1 VSDLKRIPISRAYW
15 ELKAEQMMNRV
26 FDPDQTIDLQVDQE
40 VAPSPHRPPAGGS
53 TPWTGRGQLSL
64 TPKAK
69 ATANDPPQEAVPPAR
84 LEAVPPPPH
93 PSPSGH
99 PPTPLPWLV
108 ALAGM
113 GLVSTIAALLFVQQW
128 THLQRSLSQE
138 RNLLMVERLRSLG
151 PANPEPM
158 PTQVQVLTTPAAPS
172 LEAIPRGQPLVAP
185 GAQVAESIAP
195 PAPPEEPWMEQLA
208 ELPPAAPA
216 TAPLLKVPLSPKLAR
231 AIPATSSAIPGPIP
245 QLVGLVAAPGKPGSA
260 IFQIGATST
269 SVNVGETIGGTGW
282 RLRSTDAES
291 ALVERDGVARR
302 LAIVGG
308 G

>member
-1 VSDLKRIPISRAYW
+1 VSDLKRLPISRAYW

-26 FDPDQTIDLQVDQE
+26 FDPDQTIDLQVDPE

-53 TPWTGRGQLSL
+53 TPWTGRGQRSL
-64 TPKAK
+64 AAQ
-69 ATANDPPQEAVPPAR
+69 ATANDPPQEAVPLP
-84 LEAVPPPPH
+84 LPPN
-93 PSPSGH
+93 PSGH
-99 PPTPLPWLV
+99 PPTPWLWL

-128 THLQRSLSQE
+128 TQLQRSLSQE

-151 PANPEPM
+151 PANPEPL
-158 PTQVQVLTTPAAPS
+158 PTQVQLLSTPAPPS

-185 GAQVAESIAP
+185 GAQVAESVAP
-195 PAPPEEPWMEQLA
+195 PPPPEEPWMQQLS
-208 ELPPAAPA
+208 ELPLAAPA

-231 AIPATSSAIPGPIP
+231 AIPATSSASPGPIP

-291 ALVERDGVARR
+291 ALVEREGVARR

>member
-1 VSDLKRIPISRAYW
+1 MSDLKRIPISRAYW

-26 FDPDQTIDLQVDQE
+26 FDPDQTIDLQVDPE
-40 VAPSPHRPPAGGS
+40 VAPSSHRPPAGGS
-53 TPWTGRGQLSL
+53 TPWTGRSQLSL
-64 TPKAK
+64 AAQ
-69 ATANDPPQEAVPPAR
+69 ATANDPPQEAVQSPPQ
-84 LEAVPPPPH
+84 

-99 PPTPLPWLV
+99 PATPWPWLV
-108 ALAGM
+108 AFAGM
-113 GLVSTIAALLFVQQW
+113 GMVSTIAALLFVQQW
-128 THLQRSLSQE
+128 TQLQRSLSQE

-185 GAQVAESIAP
+185 GAQVAESVAP
-195 PAPPEEPWMEQLA
+195 PPPPEEPWMEQLA
-208 ELPPAAPA
+208 ELPSATPA
-216 TAPLLKVPLSPKLAR
+216 TAPPLLKVPLSPKLAR

-291 ALVERDGVARR
+291 ALVEREGVARR

>member
-1 VSDLKRIPISRAYW
+1 VSDLKRLPISRAYW

-26 FDPDQTIDLQVDQE
+26 FDPDQTIDLQVDPE

-53 TPWTGRGQLSL
+53 TPWTGRGQRSL
-64 TPKAK
+64 AAQ
-69 ATANDPPQEAVPPAR
+69 ATANDPPQEAVPP
-84 LEAVPPPPH
+84 PPH
-93 PSPSGH
+93 PRPSGH
-99 PPTPLPWLV
+99 PPTPWLWL
-108 ALAGM
+108 ALGGM

-128 THLQRSLSQE
+128 TQLQRSLSQE

-158 PTQVQVLTTPAAPS
+158 PTQVQLLTTPAAPS
-172 LEAIPRGQPLVAP
+172 LEAIPRGQQLVAP
-185 GAQVAESIAP
+185 GAQVAESVAP
-195 PAPPEEPWMEQLA
+195 PPPPEEPWMQQLS
-208 ELPPAAPA
+208 ELPLAAPA

-231 AIPATSSAIPGPIP
+231 AIPATSSASPGPIP

-291 ALVERDGVARR
+291 ALVEREGVARR

>member
-1 VSDLKRIPISRAYW
+1 MSDLKRLPISRAYW

-26 FDPDQTIDLQVDQE
+26 FDPVQTIDLQVDPE

-53 TPWTGRGQLSL
+53 TPWTGRGQRSL
-64 TPKAK
+64 AAQ
-69 ATANDPPQEAVPPAR
+69 ATANDPPQEAVPPP
-84 LEAVPPPPH
+84 LH
-93 PSPSGH
+93 PSSSVH
-99 PPTPLPWLV
+99 PPTPWLWL

-128 THLQRSLSQE
+128 TQLQRSLSQE

-158 PTQVQVLTTPAAPS
+158 PTQVQLLTTPAAPS

-185 GAQVAESIAP
+185 GAQVAESVAP
-195 PAPPEEPWMEQLA
+195 PPPPEEPWMQQLS
-208 ELPPAAPA
+208 ELPLAAPA

-231 AIPATSSAIPGPIP
+231 AIPATSSASPGPIP

-291 ALVERDGVARR
+291 ALVEREGVARR

>member
-1 VSDLKRIPISRAYW
+1 MSDLKRLPISRAYW

-26 FDPDQTIDLQVDQE
+26 FDPDQTIDLQVDPE

-53 TPWTGRGQLSL
+53 TPWTGRGQRSL
-64 TPKAK
+64 AAQ
-69 ATANDPPQEAVPPAR
+69 ATANDPPQEAVPLP
-84 LEAVPPPPH
+84 LPPN
-93 PSPSGH
+93 PSGH
-99 PPTPLPWLV
+99 PPTPWLWL

-128 THLQRSLSQE
+128 TQLQRSLSQE

-151 PANPEPM
+151 PANPEPL
-158 PTQVQVLTTPAAPS
+158 PTQVQLLSTPAPPS

-185 GAQVAESIAP
+185 GAQVAESVAP
-195 PAPPEEPWMEQLA
+195 PPPPEEPWMQQLS
-208 ELPPAAPA
+208 ELPLAAPA

-231 AIPATSSAIPGPIP
+231 AIPATSSASPGPIP

-291 ALVERDGVARR
+291 ALVEREGVARR

>member
-1 VSDLKRIPISRAYW
+1 MSDLKRLPISRAYW

-26 FDPDQTIDLQVDQE
+26 FDPDQTIDLQVDPE

-53 TPWTGRGQLSL
+53 TPWTGRGQRSL
-64 TPKAK
+64 AAQ
-69 ATANDPPQEAVPPAR
+69 ATANDPPQEAA
-84 LEAVPPPPH
+84 PPPLH

-99 PPTPLPWLV
+99 PPTPWLWL

-128 THLQRSLSQE
+128 TQLQRSLSQE

-158 PTQVQVLTTPAAPS
+158 PTQVQLLTTPAAPS

-185 GAQVAESIAP
+185 GAQVAESVAP
-195 PAPPEEPWMEQLA
+195 PPPPEEPWMQQLS

-216 TAPLLKVPLSPKLAR
+216 PAPLLKVPLSPKLAR

-245 QLVGLVAAPGKPGSA
+245 HLVGLVAAPGKPGSA

-291 ALVERDGVARR
+291 ALVEREGVARR

>member
-1 VSDLKRIPISRAYW
+1 VSELKRIPISRAYW

-26 FDPDQTIDLQVDQE
+26 FDPDQTIDLQVDPE

-64 TPKAK
+64 AAQ
-69 ATANDPPQEAVPPAR
+69 ATAKDPPKEAVPPA
-84 LEAVPPPPH
+84 PQ

-99 PPTPLPWLV
+99 PATPWPWLV

-128 THLQRSLSQE
+128 TQLQRSLSQE

-151 PANPEPM
+151 PANPEPT

-172 LEAIPRGQPLVAP
+172 LEAIPRSQPLVAP
-185 GAQVAESIAP
+185 GAQIAESVAP
-195 PAPPEEPWMEQLA
+195 PPPPEEPWMQQLS
-208 ELPPAAPA
+208 ELPSAAPA

-231 AIPATSSAIPGPIP
+231 AIPATSSASPGPIP

-291 ALVERDGVARR
+291 ALVEREGVARR

>member
-1 VSDLKRIPISRAYW
+1 MSDLKRLPISRAYW

-26 FDPDQTIDLQVDQE
+26 FDPDQTIDLQLDPE
-40 VAPSPHRPPAGGS
+40 VAPSPHRPAAGGS
-53 TPWTGRGQLSL
+53 TPWTGRGQRSL
-64 TPKAK
+64 ADQ
-69 ATANDPPQEAVPPAR
+69 ATANDPPQEAVRPP
-84 LEAVPPPPH
+84 LH

-99 PPTPLPWLV
+99 SPTPWLWL

-128 THLQRSLSQE
+128 TQLQRSLSQE

-172 LEAIPRGQPLVAP
+172 LEAIPRGQPLVTP
-185 GAQVAESIAP
+185 GAQIAESVAP
-195 PAPPEEPWMEQLA
+195 PPPPEEPWMQQLS
-208 ELPPAAPA
+208 ELPSAASA

-231 AIPATSSAIPGPIP
+231 AIPATSSASPGPIP

-291 ALVERDGVARR
+291 ALVEREGVARR

>member
-1 VSDLKRIPISRAYW
+1 
-15 ELKAEQMMNRV
+15 
-26 FDPDQTIDLQVDQE
+26 
-40 VAPSPHRPPAGGS
+40 
-53 TPWTGRGQLSL
+53 
-64 TPKAK
+64 
-69 ATANDPPQEAVPPAR
+69 
-84 LEAVPPPPH
+84 
-93 PSPSGH
+93 
-99 PPTPLPWLV
+99 
-108 ALAGM
+108 M

-128 THLQRSLSQE
+128 TQLQRSLSQE

-151 PANPEPM
+151 PANPEPL
-158 PTQVQVLTTPAAPS
+158 PTQVQLLSTPAPPS

-185 GAQVAESIAP
+185 GAQVAESVAP
-195 PAPPEEPWMEQLA
+195 PPPPEEPWMQQLS
-208 ELPPAAPA
+208 ELPLAAPA

-231 AIPATSSAIPGPIP
+231 AIPATSSASPGPIP

-291 ALVERDGVARR
+291 ALVDREGVARR

>member
-1 VSDLKRIPISRAYW
+1 MSNFKRLPISRAYW

-26 FDPDQTIDLQVDQE
+26 FDPDQTIDLQVDPD
-40 VAPSPHRPPAGGS
+40 VATSSHRPPAGGP
-53 TPWTGRGQLSL
+53 TPWTGRGQRSL
-64 TPKAK
+64 AASAK
-69 ATANDPPQEAVPPAR
+69 LNDPTKEATGTT
-84 LEAVPPPPH
+84 
-93 PSPSGH
+93 GH
-99 PPTPLPWLV
+99 PGRVGHSPTPWLWV

-158 PTQVQVLTTPAAPS
+158 PSQVQVLTTPAAPS
-172 LEAIPRGQPLVAP
+172 LEAIPRSQQPVAP
-185 GAQVAESIAP
+185 GAQVVDNVAP
-195 PAPPEEPWMEQLA
+195 PPPPEEPWMQQLS
-208 ELPPAAPA
+208 ELPLAAPA
-216 TAPLLKVPLSPKLAR
+216 AAPLLKVPLSPKLAR
-231 AIPATSSAIPGPIP
+231 LTPATSPAVTGPMP

-291 ALVERDGVARR
+291 ALVEREGLARR

-308 G
+308 GG

>member
-1 VSDLKRIPISRAYW
+1 MSDLKRLPISRAYW

-26 FDPDQTIDLQVDQE
+26 FDPDQTIDLQVDPE

-53 TPWTGRGQLSL
+53 TPWTGRGQRSL
-64 TPKAK
+64 AAQ
-69 ATANDPPQEAVPPAR
+69 ATANDPPQEAVPP
-84 LEAVPPPPH
+84 PPH
-93 PSPSGH
+93 PRPSGH
-99 PPTPLPWLV
+99 PPTPWLWL

-128 THLQRSLSQE
+128 TQLQRSLSQE

-158 PTQVQVLTTPAAPS
+158 PSQVQLLTTPAAPS
-172 LEAIPRGQPLVAP
+172 LEAIPRGQQLVAP
-185 GAQVAESIAP
+185 GAQVAESVSP
-195 PAPPEEPWMEQLA
+195 PPPPEEPWMQQLS
-208 ELPPAAPA
+208 ELPLAAPA

-231 AIPATSSAIPGPIP
+231 AIPATSSASPGPIP

-291 ALVERDGVARR
+291 ALVEREGVARR

>member
-1 VSDLKRIPISRAYW
+1 MSDLKRIPISRAYW

-26 FDPDQTIDLQVDQE
+26 FDPDQTIDLQVDPE

-53 TPWTGRGQLSL
+53 TPWTGRSQLSL
-64 TPKAK
+64 A
-69 ATANDPPQEAVPPAR
+69 AQARANDPPQEAVPP
-84 LEAVPPPPH
+84 PPQ
-93 PSPSGH
+93 PSSSGH
-99 PPTPLPWLV
+99 PATPWPWLV

-185 GAQVAESIAP
+185 GAQVAESVAP
-195 PAPPEEPWMEQLA
+195 PPPPEEPWMQQLS
-208 ELPPAAPA
+208 ELPSAAPA
-216 TAPLLKVPLSPKLAR
+216 TAPPLLKVPLSPKLAR
-231 AIPATSSAIPGPIP
+231 AIPAPSSAIPGPVP

-291 ALVERDGVARR
+291 ALVEREGVARR

>member
-1 VSDLKRIPISRAYW
+1 VSDLKRLPLSRAYW

-26 FDPDQTIDLQVDQE
+26 FDPDLTIDLQVDPE
-40 VAPSPHRPPAGGS
+40 VGTSPHRPPAGGPA
-53 TPWTGRGQLSL
+53 PWTGRGQRSL
-64 TPKAK
+64 AAQ
-69 ATANDPPQEAVPPAR
+69 ATANDPPQELAHTSR
-84 LEAVPPPPH
+84 H
-93 PSPSGH
+93 PGPSGH
-99 PPTPLPWLV
+99 PPTPWLWM

-158 PTQVQVLTTPAAPS
+158 PSQVQVLTTPAAPS
-172 LEAIPRGQPLVAP
+172 LEAIPRSQPLVAP
-185 GAQVAESIAP
+185 GAQIVESVAP
-195 PAPPEEPWMEQLA
+195 PPPPEEPWMQQLS
-208 ELPPAAPA
+208 ELPLAAPA
-216 TAPLLKVPLSPKLAR
+216 AAPLLKVPLSPKLAR
-231 AIPATSSAIPGPIP
+231 AIPATSPAVTGPMP

-291 ALVERDGVARR
+291 ALVEREGVARR

>member
-1 VSDLKRIPISRAYW
+1 MSDLKRLPLSRAYW

-26 FDPDQTIDLQVDQE
+26 FDPVQTIDLHVDPE
-40 VAPSPHRPPAGGS
+40 VATRPQRHPAGGP
-53 TPWTGRGQLSL
+53 TPGTGRRQRSL
-64 TPKAK
+64 AAQPT
-69 ATANDPPQEAVPPAR
+69 ATANDPPQEAALNTR
-84 LEAVPPPPH
+84 HH
-93 PSPSGH
+93 PGPSGH
-99 PPTPLPWLV
+99 PPTPWLLL

-151 PANPEPM
+151 PANPEPT
-158 PTQVQVLTTPAAPS
+158 PGQVQMLTTPPAPS
-172 LEAIPRGQPLVAP
+172 LEAVPRSQPLVAP
-185 GAQVAESIAP
+185 GAQVVESVAP
-195 PAPPEEPWMEQLA
+195 PPPPEEPWMQQLSQ
-208 ELPPAAPA
+208 LPPAAPA
-216 TAPLLKVPLSPKLAR
+216 AAPLLKVPLSPKLAR
-231 AIPATSSAIPGPIP
+231 VIPATSPAVPGPIP

-282 RLRSTDAES
+282 RLRSTDVES

>member
-1 VSDLKRIPISRAYW
+1 
-15 ELKAEQMMNRV
+15 
-26 FDPDQTIDLQVDQE
+26 
-40 VAPSPHRPPAGGS
+40 
-53 TPWTGRGQLSL
+53 
-64 TPKAK
+64 
-69 ATANDPPQEAVPPAR
+69 
-84 LEAVPPPPH
+84 
-93 PSPSGH
+93 
-99 PPTPLPWLV
+99 
-108 ALAGM
+108 M

-151 PANPEPM
+151 PANPEPT
-158 PTQVQVLTTPAAPS
+158 PSQVQLLTTPAAPS
-172 LEAIPRGQPLVAP
+172 LEAVPRSQPLVTP
-185 GAQVAESIAP
+185 GAQVFESVAP
-195 PAPPEEPWMEQLA
+195 PPPPEEPWMQQLS
-208 ELPPAAPA
+208 ELPQTAPA

-231 AIPATSSAIPGPIP
+231 AIPATSPAVTGPMP

-291 ALVERDGVARR
+291 ALVEREGVARR

>member
-1 VSDLKRIPISRAYW
+1 VSDLKRLPISRAYW

-26 FDPDQTIDLQVDQE
+26 FDPDQTIDLQVDPE
-40 VAPSPHRPPAGGS
+40 VPPSPHRPPAGGS
-53 TPWTGRGQLSL
+53 TPWTGRGQRSL
-64 TPKAK
+64 AAQ
-69 ATANDPPQEAVPPAR
+69 ATANDPPQEAVPPP
-84 LEAVPPPPH
+84 LH
-93 PSPSGH
+93 PRPSGH
-99 PPTPLPWLV
+99 PPTPWLWL

-113 GLVSTIAALLFVQQW
+113 GMVSTIAALLFVQQW
-128 THLQRSLSQE
+128 TQLQRSLSQE

-158 PTQVQVLTTPAAPS
+158 PTQVQLLTTPAAPS
-172 LEAIPRGQPLVAP
+172 LEAIPRGQQLVAP
-185 GAQVAESIAP
+185 GAQVAESVAP
-195 PAPPEEPWMEQLA
+195 PPPPEEPWMQQLS
-208 ELPPAAPA
+208 ELPLAAPA

-231 AIPATSSAIPGPIP
+231 AIPATSSASPGPIP

-291 ALVERDGVARR
+291 ALVEREGVARR

>member
-1 VSDLKRIPISRAYW
+1 VSDLKRLPISRAYW

-26 FDPDQTIDLQVDQE
+26 FDPDQTIDLHVDPE

-53 TPWTGRGQLSL
+53 TPWTGRGQRSL
-64 TPKAK
+64 AAQ
-69 ATANDPPQEAVPPAR
+69 ATADDPPQEAVPPP
-84 LEAVPPPPH
+84 LH
-93 PSPSGH
+93 PRPSGH
-99 PPTPLPWLV
+99 PPTPWLWL

-128 THLQRSLSQE
+128 TQLQRSLSQE

-158 PTQVQVLTTPAAPS
+158 PTQVQLLTTPAAPS

-185 GAQVAESIAP
+185 GAQVAESVAP
-195 PAPPEEPWMEQLA
+195 PPPPEEPWMQQLS
-208 ELPPAAPA
+208 ELPLAAPA

-231 AIPATSSAIPGPIP
+231 AIPATSSASPGPIP

-291 ALVERDGVARR
+291 ALVEREGVARR

>member
-1 VSDLKRIPISRAYW
+1 MSDLKRIPISRAYW

-26 FDPDQTIDLQVDQE
+26 FDPDQTIDLQVDPE
-40 VAPSPHRPPAGGS
+40 VAPRAHRPPAGGS

-64 TPKAK
+64 TAQ
-69 ATANDPPQEAVPPAR
+69 ATAKDPPQEAVPP
-84 LEAVPPPPH
+84 PPH
-93 PSPSGH
+93 HSPSGP
-99 PPTPLPWLV
+99 PPTPWPWLV

-172 LEAIPRGQPLVAP
+172 LEAIPRGQPLVTP
-185 GAQVAESIAP
+185 GAQIAESVAP
-195 PAPPEEPWMEQLA
+195 PPPPEEPWMQQLS
-208 ELPPAAPA
+208 ELPSAAPA

-231 AIPATSSAIPGPIP
+231 AIPATSSASPGPIP

-291 ALVERDGVARR
+291 ALVEREGVARR

>member
-26 FDPDQTIDLQVDQE
+26 FDPDQTIDLQVDPE
-40 VAPSPHRPPAGGS
+40 VAPGPHRPPAGGS
-53 TPWTGRGQLSL
+53 TPWTGRSQLSL
-64 TPKAK
+64 AAQ
-69 ATANDPPQEAVPPAR
+69 ATANDPPQEAVPP
-84 LEAVPPPPH
+84 PPQ
-93 PSPSGH
+93 PSSSGH
-99 PPTPLPWLV
+99 PATPWPWLV

-185 GAQVAESIAP
+185 GAQVAESVAP
-195 PAPPEEPWMEQLA
+195 PPPPEEPWMQQLS
-208 ELPPAAPA
+208 ELPSAAPA
-216 TAPLLKVPLSPKLAR
+216 TAPPLLKVPLSPKLAR
-231 AIPATSSAIPGPIP
+231 AIPAPSSAIPGPIP

-291 ALVERDGVARR
+291 ALVEREGVARR

>member
-1 VSDLKRIPISRAYW
+1 MSDLKRLPISRAYW

-26 FDPDQTIDLQVDQE
+26 FDPDQTIDLQVDPE
-40 VAPSPHRPPAGGS
+40 ADPSPHRPPAGGS
-53 TPWTGRGQLSL
+53 TPWTGRGQRFL
-64 TPKAK
+64 AAQ
-69 ATANDPPQEAVPPAR
+69 ATANGPPQEAVPPP
-84 LEAVPPPPH
+84 LH

-99 PPTPLPWLV
+99 PPTSWLWL

-172 LEAIPRGQPLVAP
+172 LEAIPRAQPLVAP
-185 GAQVAESIAP
+185 GAQVAESVAP
-195 PAPPEEPWMEQLA
+195 PPPPEEPWMQQLS
-208 ELPPAAPA
+208 ELPLAAPA

-269 SVNVGETIGGTGW
+269 SVNVGENIGGTGW

-291 ALVERDGVARR
+291 ALVEREGVARR

>member
-1 VSDLKRIPISRAYW
+1 
-15 ELKAEQMMNRV
+15 
-26 FDPDQTIDLQVDQE
+26 
-40 VAPSPHRPPAGGS
+40 
-53 TPWTGRGQLSL
+53 
-64 TPKAK
+64 
-69 ATANDPPQEAVPPAR
+69 
-84 LEAVPPPPH
+84 
-93 PSPSGH
+93 
-99 PPTPLPWLV
+99 
-108 ALAGM
+108 M

-128 THLQRSLSQE
+128 TQLQRSLSQE

-185 GAQVAESIAP
+185 GAQVAESVAP
-195 PAPPEEPWMEQLA
+195 PPPPEEPWMEQLA
-208 ELPPAAPA
+208 ELPSATPA
-216 TAPLLKVPLSPKLAR
+216 TAPPLLKVPLSPKLAR

-291 ALVERDGVARR
+291 ALVEREGVARR

>member
-1 VSDLKRIPISRAYW
+1 MSDLKRLPISRAYW

-26 FDPDQTIDLQVDQE
+26 FDPDQTIDLQVDPE

-53 TPWTGRGQLSL
+53 TPWTGRGQRSLS
-64 TPKAK
+64 AQ
-69 ATANDPPQEAVPPAR
+69 ATANDPPQEAVPPP
-84 LEAVPPPPH
+84 LH
-93 PSPSGH
+93 PRPSGH
-99 PPTPLPWLV
+99 PPTPWLWL

-128 THLQRSLSQE
+128 TQLQRSLSQE

-158 PTQVQVLTTPAAPS
+158 PSQVQLLTTPAAPS
-172 LEAIPRGQPLVAP
+172 LEAIPRGQQLVAP
-185 GAQVAESIAP
+185 GAQVAESVAP
-195 PAPPEEPWMEQLA
+195 PPPPEEPWMQQLS
-208 ELPPAAPA
+208 ELPLAAPA

-231 AIPATSSAIPGPIP
+231 AIPATSSASPGPIP

-291 ALVERDGVARR
+291 ALVEREGVARR

>member
-1 VSDLKRIPISRAYW
+1 MSDLKRLPISRAYW

-26 FDPDQTIDLQVDQE
+26 FDPDQTIDLQVDPE

-53 TPWTGRGQLSL
+53 TPWTGRGQRSL
-64 TPKAK
+64 AAQ
-69 ATANDPPQEAVPPAR
+69 ATANDPPQEAA
-84 LEAVPPPPH
+84 PPPLH

-99 PPTPLPWLV
+99 PPTPWLWL

-128 THLQRSLSQE
+128 TQLQRSLSQE

-158 PTQVQVLTTPAAPS
+158 PTQVQLLTTPAAPS

-185 GAQVAESIAP
+185 GAQVAESVAP
-195 PAPPEEPWMEQLA
+195 PPPPEEPWMQQLS

-216 TAPLLKVPLSPKLAR
+216 PAPLLKVPLSPKLAR
-231 AIPATSSAIPGPIP
+231 AIPATSSASPGPIP

-291 ALVERDGVARR
+291 ALVEREGVARR

>member
-1 VSDLKRIPISRAYW
+1 MSDLKRLPISRAYW

-26 FDPDQTIDLQVDQE
+26 FDPDQTIDLQVDPE

-53 TPWTGRGQLSL
+53 TPWTGRGQRSL
-64 TPKAK
+64 AAQ
-69 ATANDPPQEAVPPAR
+69 ATANDPPQEAVPPP
-84 LEAVPPPPH
+84 LH
-93 PSPSGH
+93 LSPSGH
-99 PPTPLPWLV
+99 PPTPWLWL

-128 THLQRSLSQE
+128 TQLQRSLSQE

-158 PTQVQVLTTPAAPS
+158 PTQVQLLSTPAPPS
-172 LEAIPRGQPLVAP
+172 LEAIPRGQQLVAP
-185 GAQVAESIAP
+185 GAQVAESVAP
-195 PAPPEEPWMEQLA
+195 PPPPEEPWMQQLS
-208 ELPPAAPA
+208 ELPLEAPA
-216 TAPLLKVPLSPKLAR
+216 KAPLLKVPLSPKLAR
-231 AIPATSSAIPGPIP
+231 AIPATSSASPGPIP

-291 ALVERDGVARR
+291 ALVEREGVARR

>member
-1 VSDLKRIPISRAYW
+1 MSDLKRIPISRAYW

-26 FDPDQTIDLQVDQE
+26 FDPDQTIDLQVDPE
-40 VAPSPHRPPAGGS
+40 VGPSPHRPPAGGS

-64 TPKAK
+64 TAQ
-69 ATANDPPQEAVPPAR
+69 ATANDPPQA
-84 LEAVPPPPH
+84 AVPPPPH

-99 PPTPLPWLV
+99 PPTPWPWLV

-128 THLQRSLSQE
+128 TQLQRSLSQE
-138 RNLLMVERLRSLG
+138 RNLLMVERLRALG

-185 GAQVAESIAP
+185 GAQVAESVAP
-195 PAPPEEPWMEQLA
+195 PPPPEEPWMQQLA

-231 AIPATSSAIPGPIP
+231 AIPATSSAIPGPLP

-291 ALVERDGVARR
+291 ALVEREGVARR

>member
-1 VSDLKRIPISRAYW
+1 MSDLKRVPISRAYW

-26 FDPDQTIDLQVDQE
+26 FDPDQTIDLQVDPE

-53 TPWTGRGQLSL
+53 APWTGRGQLSL
-64 TPKAK
+64 TAQ
-69 ATANDPPQEAVPPAR
+69 ATANDPPQA
-84 LEAVPPPPH
+84 AVPPPPH

-99 PPTPLPWLV
+99 PPTPWLWL

-128 THLQRSLSQE
+128 TQLQRSLSQE
-138 RNLLMVERLRSLG
+138 RNLLMVERLRALG

-158 PTQVQVLTTPAAPS
+158 PTQVQVLTTPAPPS

-185 GAQVAESIAP
+185 GAQVAESVAP
-195 PAPPEEPWMEQLA
+195 PPPPEEPWMQQLA

-291 ALVERDGVARR
+291 ALVEREGVARR

>member
-1 VSDLKRIPISRAYW
+1 MSDLKRLPISRAYW

-26 FDPDQTIDLQVDQE
+26 FDPDQTIDLQVDPD
-40 VAPSPHRPPAGGS
+40 VDATPHRPPAGGP
-53 TPWTGRGQLSL
+53 TPWTGRGQRPL
-64 TPKAK
+64 TAQATGNDLPQQPVGTTGHPK
-69 ATANDPPQEAVPPAR
+69 
-84 LEAVPPPPH
+84 
-93 PSPSGH
+93 PSGH
-99 PPTPLPWLV
+99 PLTPWLWL

-113 GLVSTIAALLFVQQW
+113 GLVSTISALLFVQQW

-158 PTQVQVLTTPAAPS
+158 ASQVQVLTTPAPPN
-172 LEAIPRGQPLVAP
+172 LEAVPRSQALVAP
-185 GAQVAESIAP
+185 GAQVAESVAP
-195 PAPPEEPWMEQLA
+195 PPPPEEPWMQQLS
-208 ELPPAAPA
+208 ELPQVAPA
-216 TAPLLKVPLSPKLAR
+216 PAPLLKVPLSPKLAR
-231 AIPATSSAIPGPIP
+231 AIPATSPAVTVQVP

-260 IFQIGATST
+260 IFQIGTTST

-291 ALVERDGVARR
+291 ALVEREGVARR

-308 G
+308 

>member
-1 VSDLKRIPISRAYW
+1 MSDLKRLPISRAYW

-26 FDPDQTIDLQVDQE
+26 FDPDQTIDLQVDPE
-40 VAPSPHRPPAGGS
+40 VDPSPHRPPAGGS
-53 TPWTGRGQLSL
+53 TPWTGRGQRFL
-64 TPKAK
+64 AAQ
-69 ATANDPPQEAVPPAR
+69 ATANGPPQEAVPPP
-84 LEAVPPPPH
+84 LH

-99 PPTPLPWLV
+99 PPTSWLWL

-158 PTQVQVLTTPAAPS
+158 PTQLQVLTTPAAPS
-172 LEAIPRGQPLVAP
+172 LEAIPRSQPLVAP
-185 GAQVAESIAP
+185 GAQVAESVAP
-195 PAPPEEPWMEQLA
+195 PPPPEEPWMQQLS
-208 ELPPAAPA
+208 ELPLTAPA

-291 ALVERDGVARR
+291 ALVEREGVARR

>member
-1 VSDLKRIPISRAYW
+1 
-15 ELKAEQMMNRV
+15 MNRV
-26 FDPDQTIDLQVDQE
+26 FDPDQTIDLQVDPE

-53 TPWTGRGQLSL
+53 TPWTGRGQRSL
-64 TPKAK
+64 AAQ
-69 ATANDPPQEAVPPAR
+69 ATANDPPQEAVPLP
-84 LEAVPPPPH
+84 LPPN
-93 PSPSGH
+93 PSGH
-99 PPTPLPWLV
+99 PPTPWLWL

-128 THLQRSLSQE
+128 TQLQRSLSQE

-151 PANPEPM
+151 PANPEPL
-158 PTQVQVLTTPAAPS
+158 PTQVQLLSTPAPPS

-185 GAQVAESIAP
+185 GAQVAESVAP
-195 PAPPEEPWMEQLA
+195 PPPPEEPWMQQLS
-208 ELPPAAPA
+208 ELPLAAPA

-231 AIPATSSAIPGPIP
+231 AIPATSSASPGPIP

-291 ALVERDGVARR
+291 ALVEREGVARR

>member
-1 VSDLKRIPISRAYW
+1 MSDLKRIPISRAYW

-26 FDPDQTIDLQVDQE
+26 FDPDQTIDLQVDPE

-64 TPKAK
+64 TAQ
-69 ATANDPPQEAVPPAR
+69 ATANDPPQA
-84 LEAVPPPPH
+84 AVPPPPH

-99 PPTPLPWLV
+99 PPTHWPWLV

-128 THLQRSLSQE
+128 TQLQRSLSQE
-138 RNLLMVERLRSLG
+138 RNLLMVERLRALG

-185 GAQVAESIAP
+185 GAQVAESVAP
-195 PAPPEEPWMEQLA
+195 PPPPEEPWMEQLA

-291 ALVERDGVARR
+291 ALVEREGVARR

>member
-1 VSDLKRIPISRAYW
+1 VSDLKRLPISRAYW

-26 FDPDQTIDLQVDQE
+26 FDPDQTIDLQVDPQ
-40 VAPSPHRPPAGGS
+40 VVNSPHRPPAGGP
-53 TPWTGRGQLSL
+53 TPWTGRGHRSL
-64 TPKAK
+64 ADQ
-69 ATANDPPQEAVPPAR
+69 ATANDPPQQVDQTCR
-84 LEAVPPPPH
+84 Q
-93 PSPSGH
+93 PSQSGP
-99 PPTPLPWLV
+99 PPTPWLWL

-113 GLVSTIAALLFVQQW
+113 GMVSTIAALLFVQQW
-128 THLQRSLSQE
+128 SHLQRSLSQE

-158 PTQVQVLTTPAAPS
+158 PSQVQVLTTPAAPS
-172 LEAIPRGQPLVAP
+172 LEAVPRGQPLVAP
-185 GAQVAESIAP
+185 GSQVVESVAP
-195 PAPPEEPWMEQLA
+195 PPPPEEPWMQQLS
-208 ELPPAAPA
+208 ELPQAAPA

-231 AIPATSSAIPGPIP
+231 AIPATSPAVPGPMP

-291 ALVERDGVARR
+291 ALVEREGVARR

>member
-1 VSDLKRIPISRAYW
+1 MSDLKRIPISRAYW

-26 FDPDQTIDLQVDQE
+26 FDPDQTIDLQVDPE

-53 TPWTGRGQLSL
+53 TPWTGRGQRSL
-64 TPKAK
+64 AAQ
-69 ATANDPPQEAVPPAR
+69 ATANDPPQEAVPPP
-84 LEAVPPPPH
+84 LH
-93 PSPSGH
+93 PRPSGH
-99 PPTPLPWLV
+99 PPTPWLWL

-128 THLQRSLSQE
+128 TQLQRSLSQE
-138 RNLLMVERLRSLG
+138 RNLLMVERLRALG

-172 LEAIPRGQPLVAP
+172 LEAIPRGQPSVAP
-185 GAQVAESIAP
+185 GAQVAESVAP
-195 PAPPEEPWMEQLA
+195 PPPPEEPWMQQLA

-291 ALVERDGVARR
+291 ALVEREGVARR

>member
-1 VSDLKRIPISRAYW
+1 VSDLKRLPTSRAYW

-26 FDPDQTIDLQVDQE
+26 FDPDQTIDLQIEPE
-40 VAPSPHRPPAGGS
+40 VAPNPHRPPAGGP
-53 TPWTGRGQLSL
+53 TPWTGRGQRSL
-64 TPKAK
+64 ASQFPAS
-69 ATANDPPQEAVPPAR
+69 DPPEEIVPPTPNQR
-84 LEAVPPPPH
+84 
-93 PSPSGH
+93 PSGH
-99 PPTPLPWLV
+99 PPSPWLWL

-128 THLQRSLSQE
+128 THLQQSLSQE

-158 PTQVQVLTTPAAPS
+158 PSPVQVLTTPAAPS
-172 LEAIPRGQPLVAP
+172 LDAVPRSQPLVAP
-185 GAQVAESIAP
+185 GPQTVESMAP
-195 PAPPEEPWMEQLA
+195 PPPPEEPWMQQLS
-208 ELPPAAPA
+208 ELPQAAPP

-231 AIPATSSAIPGPIP
+231 VIPATSPAAPGPMP

-291 ALVERDGVARR
+291 ALVEREGVARR

>member
-1 VSDLKRIPISRAYW
+1 MSDLKRLPTSRAYW

-26 FDPDQTIDLQVDQE
+26 FDPDQTIDLQIDPVLQSDPVLQMDPD
-40 VAPSPHRPPAGGS
+40 VAPSPHRPPAGGP
-53 TPWTGRGQLSL
+53 TPWTGRSQRTSQ
-64 TPKAK
+64 
-69 ATANDPPQEAVPPAR
+69 ATASDPPDEVVPPS
-84 LEAVPPPPH
+84 PN
-93 PSPSGH
+93 PSGH
-99 PPTPLPWLV
+99 PPSPWLWL

-113 GLVSTIAALLFVQQW
+113 GMVSTIAALLFVQQW
-128 THLQRSLSQE
+128 THLQQGLSQE
-138 RNLLMVERLRSLG
+138 RSLLMVERLRSLG

-158 PTQVQVLTTPAAPS
+158 PSQVQVLTTPAAPS
-172 LEAIPRGQPLVAP
+172 LDTVVPRTQPLVTP
-185 GAQVAESIAP
+185 GPQAVESAAP
-195 PAPPEEPWMEQLA
+195 PPPPEEPWMQQLS
-208 ELPPAAPA
+208 ELPQAAPPK
-216 TAPLLKVPLSPKLAR
+216 APLLKVPLSPKLAR
-231 AIPATSSAIPGPIP
+231 VIPATSPAAPGPMP

-291 ALVERDGVARR
+291 ALVEREGVARR